1 MILPEKSQKYFSGSC
16 DTVPAQTQRGLSVCV
31 CVSIF
36 GQVPWHSPDE
46 PSICFLAR
54 HGWND
59 SVRVCVC
66 VRVHMC
72 VCSKAH
78 FCSTLTFNWKQ
89 NIFVLRWISF
99 YQSLNSHCL
108 SLFLILLLFPHF
120 FHVTFVLAPLPLSS
134 IQFVFIYTKMNWNDY
149 I

>member
-1 MILPEKSQKYFSGSC
+1 MFINDSSWKKSEIFFRQLWYSASSNTEGVK
-16 DTVPAQTQRGLSVCV
+16 CV
-31 CVSIF
+31 CVNIWT
-36 GQVPWHSPDE
+36 GTMALTRWAQHLLLGKTWMKWQR
-46 PSICFLAR
+46 A
-54 HGWND
+54 
-59 SVRVCVC
+59 CVC

-78 FCSTLTFNWKQ
+78 FCSPLTFNWKQ